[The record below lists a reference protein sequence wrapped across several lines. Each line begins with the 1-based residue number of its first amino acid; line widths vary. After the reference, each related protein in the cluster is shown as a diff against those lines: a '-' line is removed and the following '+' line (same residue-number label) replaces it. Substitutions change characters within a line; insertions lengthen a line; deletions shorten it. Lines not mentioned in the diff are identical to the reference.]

1 MIAQFDVNT
10 IWRRKFGEALRRRFP
25 ATLLIAPRAFGVKDS
40 DESDSSIS
48 ISLPPGWA
56 GRTSAL
62 GMSILRWR
70 TEALAAR
77 RGGRIDTAIFT
88 SFHYLPLARSLR
100 GRARIVYYCSDDY
113 RGYAGW
119 GGAASIDREAE
130 LCRLASLSIFV
141 SISLRDRAIA
151 EYGLDP
157 AACIV
162 APNASEPR
170 FSERVP
176 KLAAL
181 AGLKGPV
188 FGVVGGFNERI
199 DYDFLER
206 LTASDEVGSLA
217 LIGPVLPGADGTG
230 AIDRLRGNPK
240 VHWFGAQPHDEIHAW
255 MAGIDIAVIP
265 YARSDFNHFCSPMR
279 LWDHL
284 AIGQPILATDACDQV
299 AHQPGVIVVPQGG
312 DLDHAIRSAK
322 TVAIGGRRPH
332 LESWDDRAALVA
344 PLIDTPLIDGG
355 N

>member
-1 MIAQFDVNT
+1 VIAQFDVNT
-10 IWRRKFGEALRRRFP
+10 IWRRKFGEAMRRHFP
-25 ATLLIAPRAFGVKDS
+25 ETLLIAPHSFGAKVGVHAND
-40 DESDSSIS
+40 DLT

-56 GRTSAL
+56 GKTSAI
-62 GMSILRWR
+62 GMRVLEWR
-70 TEALAAR
+70 ARALAAK
-77 RGGRIDTAIFT
+77 RGGRIETAIFT
-88 SFHYLPLARSLR
+88 SFHYLPLARALQDQ
-100 GRARIVYYCSDDY
+100 ARIVYYCSDDY

-141 SISLRDRAIA
+141 SAALRDRAVA
-151 EYGLDP
+151 EYGLEL
-157 AACIV
+157 AACVV

-170 FSERVP
+170 FSEQISKPV
-176 KLAAL
+176 AL

-206 LTASDEVGSLA
+206 LALSDEVGSLA
-217 LIGPVLPGADGTG
+217 LVGPILDGADMKG
-230 AIDRLRGNPK
+230 ALNRLRRNPK

-299 AHQPGVIVVPQGG
+299 AHQSGVIVVPASG
-312 DLDHAIRSAK
+312 DLDDAIRSAK
-322 TVAIGGRRPH
+322 TAAIGGRSPH
-332 LESWDDRAALVA
+332 LESWDDRAAYVA
-344 PLIDTPLIDGG
+344 SLIDTGK
-355 N
+355 

>member
-25 ATLLIAPRAFGVKDS
+25 ETLLIAPRAFGAKDS
-40 DESDSSIS
+40 GQRDENIT

-56 GRTSAL
+56 GKTSAI
-62 GMSILRWR
+62 GMPILRWR
-70 TEALAAR
+70 TEALATR
-77 RGGRIDTAIFT
+77 RGGHIDTAIFT
-88 SFHYLPLARSLR
+88 SFHYLPLAKSLQ
-100 GRARIVYYCSDDY
+100 GKASIIYYCSDDY

-130 LCRLASLSIFV
+130 LCRIASRSIFV
-141 SISLRDRAIA
+141 STSLRDRAIA

-157 AACIV
+157 AACLV
-162 APNASEPR
+162 APNASESR
-170 FSERVP
+170 FSEQISRP
-176 KLAAL
+176 AAL

-199 DYDFLER
+199 DYDFLAR
-206 LTASDEVGSLA
+206 LAGSDEVGSLA
-217 LIGPVLPGADGTG
+217 LIGPVLAGADMTG

-255 MAGIDIAVIP
+255 MAGIDVAVIP

-299 AHQPGVIVVPQGG
+299 ARQPEVIVAPPGG
-312 DLDHAIRSAK
+312 DLDRAIRSAK
-322 TVAIGGRRPH
+322 IAAISGRRPH
-332 LESWDDRAALVA
+332 LESWDDRVAFVA
-344 PLIDTPLIDGG
+344 PLIDTG

>member
-10 IWRRKFGEALRRRFP
+10 IWRRKFGEALRRHFP
-25 ATLLIAPRAFGVKDS
+25 ETLLVAPRTLGARGGAQS
-40 DESDSSIS
+40 DDDIS
-48 ISLPPGWA
+48 IPLPPGWA
-56 GRTSAL
+56 SRTSAI
-62 GMSILRWR
+62 GMPILRWR
-70 TEALAAR
+70 TEALARR

-88 SFHYLPLARSLR
+88 SFHYLPLAQSLR
-100 GRARIVYYCSDDY
+100 GRVRIVYYCSDDY

-119 GGAASIDREAE
+119 EGAASIDREAE

-141 SISLRDRAIA
+141 STPLRDRAVA

-157 AACIV
+157 AASVV

-170 FSERVP
+170 FSEQIAKP
-176 KLAAL
+176 APLAA
-181 AGLKGPV
+181 LKGPV

-206 LTASDEVGSLA
+206 LAASSEVGSLA
-217 LIGPVLPGADGTG
+217 LIGPVLPDTDTAG
-230 AIDRLRGNPK
+230 AIGQLRDNPK

-255 MAGIDIAVIP
+255 MAGLDVAVIP

-299 AHQPGVIVVPQGG
+299 ARQSGVIVVRSGA
-312 DLDHAIRSAK
+312 DLDRAARSAK
-322 TVAIGGRRPH
+322 TAALDGRRPC
-332 LESWDDRAALVA
+332 LESWDDRAAFVA
-344 PLIDTPLIDGG
+344 PLIGTG

>member
-1 MIAQFDVNT
+1 MITQFDVNT

-25 ATLLIAPRAFGVKDS
+25 ETLLIAPRTFGTKGGQSHGD
-40 DESDSSIS
+40 IT

-56 GRTSAL
+56 GRTSAI
-62 GMSILRWR
+62 GMPILRWR
-70 TEALAAR
+70 AEALAAR

-88 SFHYLPLARSLR
+88 SFHYLPLASSLK
-100 GRARIVYYCSDDY
+100 GQVRIVYYCSDDY

-141 SISLRDRAIA
+141 STPLRDRAIA

-157 AACIV
+157 TACIV
-162 APNASEPR
+162 VPNASESR
-170 FSERVP
+170 FSEQMP
-176 KLAAL
+176 KPAAL
-181 AGLKGPV
+181 ASLKGPV

-206 LTASDEVGSLA
+206 LAASDEVGSLA
-217 LIGPVLPGADGTG
+217 LVGPILSDADTTG
-230 AIDRLRGNPK
+230 AIDQLRGNPK
-240 VHWFGAQPHDEIHAW
+240 AHWFGAQPHDEIHAW

-265 YARSDFNHFCSPMR
+265 YVRSDFNHFCSPMR

-299 AHQPGVIVVPQGG
+299 AHQPGVIVVSSSD
-312 DLDHAIRSAK
+312 DLDHALRSAK
-322 TVAIGGRRPH
+322 TLAAGGRRPH
-332 LESWDDRAALVA
+332 LESWDDRAALVV
-344 PLIDTPLIDGG
+344 PLIDTPLIETG